1 MVVNK
6 WERMGKE
13 CMESP
18 MLKYCKAL
26 VNLAVVAVLA
36 VLVIFLVPRLLLF
49 FMPFLVGWLIASMA
63 SPLVQFFEK
72 KVKIKRKTGSAMV
85 IIVVIGLVVLVIYL
99 IGSKLVEELIDFV
112 GELPYLW
119 KQMESELQEVGQNLD
134 ILYERFPTD
143 VQGTLQK
150 IWEEFSASI
159 GGIIGNL
166 GSPTITAV
174 GNFAKKLPSIII
186 GSIMAL
192 LFAYFYVAERAQVY
206 SWMGKTLPKSMQK
219 NFRLLR
225 KSLGKAVGG
234 YFKAQFK
241 IEIWMYILLV
251 IGLTILQVQYALLIA
266 LGIAILDFIP
276 FFGTGTVMVPW
287 AIIELLGADYKM
299 TIGLLIIWGGGQ
311 LARQIIQP
319 KIVGDSIGVPPIP
332 TLLLLFIGYKLGGVI
347 GMIVAVPLGL
357 ILYTMYEEGM
367 FETTKTSILIL
378 TTGINQ
384 FRKFRKTDIEILE
397 KERKE

>member
-1 MVVNK
+1 
-6 WERMGKE
+6 
-13 CMESP
+13 